1 MSFSHD
7 AAKSFYHKCAT
18 NDPSFA
24 DAFIKL
30 GVQDNNS
37 KHVCTNKPIRRNFK
51 KLSQRF
57 WNLVTLSTPS
67 VVNGSHTVL
76 ACYY

>member
-7 AAKSFYHKCAT
+7 AAKFFYHKCAT

-30 GVQDNNS
+30 GVQVNKS
-37 KHVCTNKPIRRNFK
+37 KHV
-51 KLSQRF
+51 S
-57 WNLVTLSTPS
+57 
-67 VVNGSHTVL
+67 
-76 ACYY
+76 